1 MVPMRP
7 IKMSMARDRQMVF
20 FAAADHPE
28 GSDMRIDEKSVN
40 KAIETVFEKTD
51 RL

>member
-1 MVPMRP
+1 MVPIRP

-20 FAAADHPE
+20 LPAADHPE
-28 GSDMRIDEKSVN
+28 GSGMRTDEKSAD
-40 KAIETVFEKTD
+40 KAIGPVSEKTD